1 MAEAKTKKPPAN
13 KFGPSTAEEVT
24 AGLASMS
31 FGVSSATEIGRRAL
45 AAKASKAKTPKEAPT
60 LAEIN
65 ARLSQAEAELQ
76 ASTAN
81 VAPRKSAGRPK
92 KAVSSAGGKLK
103 EGLECAI
110 AYARGDESV
119 VVVHQVQESRS
130 AEKHGAKTAEIVEI
144 PQLEG
149 ANPPN
154 RGILA
159 ELRRTVAA
167 LSPKSGDEFK
177 SALKRLGVRQHEFAS
192 LTNTPVK
199 TVEKWAANGAPPVV
213 CKLLDMWAMSPDE
226 VRSMLEALL

>member
-1 MAEAKTKKPPAN
+1 MAEPKQSKIKSASEMRCAPM
-13 KFGPSTAEEVT
+13 TAEQVT
-24 AGLASMS
+24 AGLTGLS

-45 AAKASKAKTPKEAPT
+45 AAKASKAKTMKEAPT
-60 LAEIN
+60 LAE
-65 ARLSQAEAELQ
+65 AKVRLSQAEADLQ
-76 ASTAN
+76 ASTTN
-81 VAPRKSAGRPK
+81 VAPRKSPGRPK
-92 KAVSSAGGKLK
+92 KAADLPCIEDEPLPTRVLYHEEQAN
-103 EGLECAI
+103 EC
-110 AYARGDESV
+110 GTG
-119 VVVHQVQESRS
+119 ESRS
-130 AEKHGAKTAEIVEI
+130 AAKHGVMTAGSAKI

-177 SALKRLGVRQHEFAS
+177 SALKRLGVRQQEFAS

-226 VRSMLEALL
+226 VRPMLEALL